1 MPEVAKQLVA
11 VAVGGALG
19 ALLRYGTALLA
30 LRVWAEPLPLATWAA
45 NLLGCFL
52 MGLLVPL
59 VGRPGAEPA
68 WRLLLLVGFLGS
80 YTTFSTFSLE
90 TVVLWEQG
98 HPGAALLNAVGSV
111 ILGLVAVALGLW
123 LGRSVAA

>member
-1 MPEVAKQLVA
+1 MTEVAKQLVA

-19 ALLRYGTALLA
+19 ALLRYGTALLV
-30 LRVWAEPLPLATWAA
+30 LRVWTEPLPLATWAA

-59 VGRPGAEPA
+59 IGRPGADPA

-90 TVVLWEQG
+90 TLVLWEQG
-98 HPGAALLNAVGSV
+98 HPGTALVNVAASV
-111 ILGLVAVALGLW
+111 VLGLVAVGLGLW
-123 LGRSVAA
+123 LGRSLVP